1 MGGLLDPEAWAE
13 AGRRAKGLL
22 AEKYDEAMGILG
34 HPRAVYEGKADPY
47 DPGMA
52 LGMAGM
58 AMTGGIGGAPKGAIG
73 SGPIRPQAIAPDGSV
88 DLGWVMRDVEP
99 GALNGFGRD
108 INRLRSRMTDSGDF
122 QEVDVPIG
130 SLIATQKK
138 VNPDYAKAREPKGD
152 GYDLPAVFKIDGK
165 LYVGDGHHRL
175 AAGSE
180 KADTAR
186 VRLYDMDAARFGDP
200 NDPRQLSLPLQEP
213 KKKGILAYHGSPH
226 DFDKFSLD
234 KIGTGEGAQAYGH
247 GLYFAENE
255 GVARSY
261 RDALTDRSRAQ
272 KILASDIDE
281 FPEALPEGRMYEVQI
296 NADPD
301 RFLDWDKPLSAQ
313 PEPVREALGK
323 IPWAEDYLKSERLT
337 GGQIVPQTREGTTQL
352 REAGVPGIKYL
363 DAGSRNGDG
372 TAGSRNYVVFDD
384 SLVEIVKKY
393 GIAGLALLPP
403 AVLMANGIDPASI
416 GQEQ

>member
-1 MGGLLDPEAWAE
+1 MAGLLDPEAWAE

-22 AEKYDEAMGILG
+22 SKYFEDAKGVVE
-34 HPRAVYEGKADPY
+34 HPRKVYEGTADPY

-52 LGMAGM
+52 LGLAGM
-58 AMTGGIGGAPKGAIG
+58 AMTGGIGGAPAGAIG
-73 SGPIRPQAIAPDGSV
+73 SGPIR
-88 DLGWVMRDVEP
+88 
-99 GALNGFGRD
+99 
-108 INRLRSRMTDSGDF
+108 
-122 QEVDVPIG
+122 
-130 SLIATQKK
+130 
-138 VNPDYAKAREPKGD
+138 
-152 GYDLPAVFKIDGK
+152 
-165 LYVGDGHHRL
+165 
-175 AAGSE
+175 
-180 KADTAR
+180 
-186 VRLYDMDAARFGDP
+186 
-200 NDPRQLSLPLQEP
+200 
-213 KKKGILAYHGSPH
+213 AYHGSPH

-255 GVARSY
+255 GVAKSY
-261 RDALTDRSRAQ
+261 RDALTRNIDINQTPFMRNGQRVGSTGNKEVDDMLLSYDARGGTIDDVIDIIRYFTNDPNKRNAKRYQEMLPIAERA
-272 KILASDIDE
+272 KADGYTVGTD
-281 FPEALPEGRMYEVQI
+281 PGRMYEVQI

-313 PEPVREALGK
+313 SEPVREALGK

-337 GGQIVPQTREGTTQL
+337 GGQIVPQTREGTAQL

-372 TAGSRNYVVFDD
+372 AAGSRNYVVFDD

-403 AVLMANGIDPASI
+403 AVLMANGIDPASV